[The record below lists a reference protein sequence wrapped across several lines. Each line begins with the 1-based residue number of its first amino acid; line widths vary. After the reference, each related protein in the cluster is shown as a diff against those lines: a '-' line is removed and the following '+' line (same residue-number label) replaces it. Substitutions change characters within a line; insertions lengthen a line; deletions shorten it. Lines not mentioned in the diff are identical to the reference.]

1 MSSLL
6 NHGRVALLV
15 GALAAPVVAH
25 AEEPAAP
32 APKAAHPKKKV
43 APNGAP
49 DAAKDKMHKHA
60 AKTAGDKKDQ
70 DKPAQ

>member
-6 NHGRVALLV
+6 NHGRIALLV
-15 GALAAPVVAH
+15 GALAAPLVAH
-25 AEEPAAP
+25 AEAPAEP

-43 APNGAP
+43 AANGAP

-60 AKTAGDKKDQ
+60 AKATDKKDQ